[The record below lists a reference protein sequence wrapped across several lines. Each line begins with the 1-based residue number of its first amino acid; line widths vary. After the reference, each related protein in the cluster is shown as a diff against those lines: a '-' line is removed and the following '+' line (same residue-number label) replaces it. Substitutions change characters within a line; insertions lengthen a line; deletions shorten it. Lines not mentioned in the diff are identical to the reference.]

1 MGNVAKDFAQLISQS
16 KSNKT
21 GPYDTQATVK
31 RVEGNTVWVS
41 IPGGVDETPIDKTV
55 NCTAG
60 DKVQVR
66 VSGGRAWITGNA
78 SAPPTDDKTAN
89 EAKGVAVIAQT
100 TAVDAKET
108 ADAVEGIA
116 QAAQHSADTA
126 ATAAAQAVIDAA
138 AASSAAAAADAKA
151 VQAKT
156 AADNAQS
163 SAENASEYA
172 ARALGNLSTVQS
184 VAETL
189 TWITAHGTMTLTTD
203 VAPDPTHVYFVVD
216 AGGDYTV
223 GGVTY
228 AIVTEPVTADM
239 GTYYELSIDESLNN
253 YVGTHLALD
262 SEGLWLLPASS
273 GTNKVLIA
281 TGAGSTYTTAGTYI
295 IDSSGNT
302 VASFRANGATIGE
315 AINGNSRAE
324 IGTDGMK
331 IIQKDSGSDTEIAH
345 MGYGP
350 TIDNLGQTVDA
361 PYYTLGQRMDINSPS
376 VGSFNSAV
384 HYITGNFVNY
394 NDELYIANEDN
405 GPGAWDSDD
414 WTKCTTGLMS
424 VAEGESVAAGYFTH
438 TEGWHTFAGG
448 FETAH
453 AEGNQTMA
461 AGTYG
466 PHAEGFASKA
476 LAEYG
481 PHAEGYGSVASGN
494 YASHAEGFG
503 TKASGINGSHSEGYG
518 SVASGGASHAQ
529 NEATIAA
536 SNNQTALGKYNVADN
551 ADTYAVIVGNG
562 TADNA
567 RSNALTVEWNGDV
580 KSSGDIEDGS
590 GNVLADKAD
599 TSAVPTKTSDLAN
612 DSGYITAETDPTVP
626 SWAKASTK
634 PTYTASEVGAL
645 PDTTTIPANTSD
657 LNNDSGFISADSSGN
672 VSLSGSI
679 TTGGH
684 NNPIGYTTGN
694 NTGTWSV
701 TNASETNVPSANLT
715 PLSLTPGVW
724 IVFAQADFS
733 SNSTGRRF
741 IEITTSASGHITRSG
756 VMQNAVSGGT
766 TKMLTTAYLNLTNTQ
781 TVTIRVYQNSGAARS
796 TTFNLSAVRIA

>member
-1 MGNVAKDFAQLISQS
+1 MGNIAKDFAQLISQS

-78 SAPPTDDKTAN
+78 SAPPTDDTTAIKARTTAN
-89 EAKGVAVIAQT
+89 EAQVL
-100 TAVDAKET
+100 AVDAKET

-116 QAAQHSADTA
+116 QAAQASATTA
-126 ATAAAQAVIDAA
+126 ANA
-138 AASSAAAAADAKA
+138 AASAVLAAGNA
-151 VQAKT
+151 QT
-156 AADNAQS
+156 AANSAQS
-163 SAENASEYA
+163 SADNASEYA

-203 VAPDPTHVYFVVD
+203 VTPDPTHVYFVVD

-262 SEGLWLLPASS
+262 SEGLWLLPAAS

-295 IDSSGNT
+295 IDSGGNT

-324 IGTDGMK
+324 IGTDGMR

-345 MGYGP
+345 LGYGQANQSGGGV
-350 TIDNLGQTVDA
+350 TDA
-361 PYYTLGQRMDINSPS
+361 PYYTLGTRQNINSPGVFAFS
-376 VGSFNSAV
+376 TSEVYQTGSRCKRNGKLYVAMEDN
-384 HYITGNFVNY
+384 ITGTWDAGKWLDATLPGV
-394 NDELYIANEDN
+394 LSTAIGEDCC
-405 GPGAWDSDD
+405 ATSAD
-414 WTKCTTGLMS
+414 TY
-424 VAEGESVAAGYFTH
+424 AEGFRTVSAG
-438 TEGWHTFAGG
+438 AGSS
-448 FETAH
+448 H
-453 AEGNQTMA
+453 AEGYQSIA
-461 AGTYG
+461 IGTYAS
-466 PHAEGFASKA
+466 HAEGLACFAFG
-476 LAEYG
+476 EYG
-481 PHAEGYGSVASGN
+481 SHAEGYGSIVDWNG
-494 YASHAEGFG
+494 YTGHAEGNG
-503 TKASGINGSHSEGYG
+503 TKVTGSTAAHAEGSRSLASGD
-518 SVASGGASHAQ
+518 ASHAQ
-529 NEATIAA
+529 NLGTIAA
-536 SNNQTALGKYNVADN
+536 SDNQTALGKYNVADN

-567 RSNALTVEWNGDV
+567 RSNALTVAWTGDV
-580 KSSGDIEDGS
+580 WAKGDIEDGS

-599 TSAVPTKTSDLAN
+599 TSAVPTKTSDLTN
-612 DSGYITAETDPTVP
+612 DSGFITTETDPTVP

-645 PDTTTIPANTSD
+645 PDTTTIPTKTSD
-657 LNNDSGFISADSSGN
+657 LTNDSGFVSG
-672 VSLSGSI
+672 
-679 TTGGH
+679 TGFFK
-684 NNPIGYTTGN
+684 IVQLA
-694 NTGTWSV
+694 V
-701 TNASETNVPSANLT
+701 T
-715 PLSLTPGVW
+715 
-724 IVFAQADFS
+724 
-733 SNSTGRRF
+733 
-741 IEITTSASGHITRSG
+741 TTSAVSAHGSYANATYTVPAGDRPSGMTLVGMVGFGASNPRLTPSTVFVNGAHSISVTLANTS
-756 VMQNAVSGGT
+756 ASSVS
-766 TKMLTTAYLNLTNTQ
+766 
-781 TVTIRVYQNSGAARS
+781 SGATVNFRLLYIKA
-796 TTFNLSAVRIA
+796 TSA

>member
-1 MGNVAKDFAQLISQS
+1 MANVAKDFAQLISQS

-78 SAPPTDDKTAN
+78 SAPPTDDTTAIKARTTAN
-89 EAKGVAVIAQT
+89 EAQVL
-100 TAVDAKET
+100 AVDAKET

-126 ATAAAQAVIDAA
+126 ATAAAQAVIDAG
-138 AASSAAAAADAKA
+138 K
-151 VQAKT
+151 AKT
-156 AADNAQS
+156 SAD
-163 SAENASEYA
+163 NASEYA

-228 AIVTEPVTADM
+228 AIVIEPVTADM

-262 SEGLWLLPASS
+262 GEGLWLLPASS

-315 AINGNSRAE
+315 ALNGNSRAE
-324 IGTDGMK
+324 IGTDGMR

-361 PYYTLGQRMDINSPS
+361 PYYTLGKRMDINSAGVGPFNPATPY
-376 VGSFNSAV
+376 VIGSFV
-384 HYITGNFVNY
+384 EY
-394 NDELYIANEDN
+394 NDELYIANQDN

-424 VAEGESVAAGYFTH
+424 VAEGESVAASYFTH
-438 TEGWHTFAGG
+438 TEGWHTVAGG
-448 FETAH
+448 VETAH

-461 AGTYG
+461 IGTYG

-481 PHAEGYGSVASGN
+481 PHAEGYSSVASGN

-503 TKASGINGSHSEGYG
+503 TKASGINGSHSEGDG
-518 SVASGGASHAQ
+518 SVASGDASHAQ
-529 NEATIAA
+529 NKATIAA

-551 ADTYAVIVGNG
+551 ADAYAVIIGNG

-567 RSNALTVEWNGDV
+567 RSNALTVDWTGNVEAA
-580 KSSGDIEDGS
+580 GDIEDGS

-599 TSAVPTKTSDLAN
+599 TSTLATVATSGEYSDLNNPPSIPTK
-612 DSGYITAETDPTVP
+612 
-626 SWAKASTK
+626 
-634 PTYTASEVGAL
+634 
-645 PDTTTIPANTSD
+645 TSD
-657 LNNDSGFISADSSGN
+657 LNNDSGFVSG
-672 VSLSGSI
+672 
-679 TTGGH
+679 TGFFK
-684 NNPIGYTTGN
+684 IVQLA
-694 NTGTWSV
+694 V
-701 TNASETNVPSANLT
+701 T
-715 PLSLTPGVW
+715 
-724 IVFAQADFS
+724 
-733 SNSTGRRF
+733 
-741 IEITTSASGHITRSG
+741 TTSAVSAHGSYANATYTVPAGDRPSGMTLAGIVGWGASNYRLSPSTAFVNGTHSISVTLANTS
-756 VMQNAVSGGT
+756 ASSVS
-766 TKMLTTAYLNLTNTQ
+766 
-781 TVTIRVYQNSGAARS
+781 SGATVNFRLLYIKA
-796 TTFNLSAVRIA
+796 TSA

>member
-1 MGNVAKDFAQLISQS
+1 MANVAKDFAQLISQS
-16 KSNKT
+16 KSNKA

-41 IPGGVDETPIDKTV
+41 IPGGIDETPIDKTV

-78 SAPPTDDKTAN
+78 SAPPTDDTTAIKARTTAN
-89 EAKGVAVIAQT
+89 EAQVL
-100 TAVDAKET
+100 AVDAKET

-126 ATAAAQAVIDAA
+126 ATAAAQAVLDAA
-138 AASSAAAAADAKA
+138 AASSAA
-151 VQAKT
+151 T
-156 AADNAQS
+156 AAQS
-163 SAENASEYA
+163 SADNASEYA

-189 TWITAHGTMTLTTD
+189 TWITAHGTMTLTAD
-203 VAPDPTHVYFVVD
+203 VTPDPTHVYFVVD
-216 AGGDYTV
+216 AAGDYTV

-228 AIVTEPVTADM
+228 AIVAEPVTADM

-262 SEGLWLLPASS
+262 SEGLWLLPAST

-295 IDSSGNT
+295 IDSGGNT

-315 AINGNSRAE
+315 IVNGNSRAE
-324 IGTDGMK
+324 ISTDGMK
-331 IIQKDSGSDTEIAH
+331 IIQRVSGSDTEIAH

-361 PYYTLGQRMDINSPS
+361 PYYTLGQRMDINSAG
-376 VGSFNSAV
+376 VGSFNPATAYGRGS
-384 HYITGNFVNY
+384 FVEY

-405 GPGAWDSDD
+405 GPGAWDSND

-448 FETAH
+448 VETAH

-481 PHAEGYGSVASGN
+481 PHAEGYSSVASGN
-494 YASHAEGFG
+494 YASHAEGNA
-503 TKASGINGSHSEGYG
+503 TTASGINGSHSEGYG
-518 SVASGGASHAQ
+518 SVASGDASHAQ

-536 SNNQTALGKYNVADN
+536 SDNQTALGKYNVADN

-567 RSNALTVEWNGDV
+567 RSNALTVDWSGDV
-580 KSSGDIEDGS
+580 VAAGDIEDGS
-590 GNVLADKAD
+590 GNTLSDAVFEDANGDVSITRNITAGGQVTAAGSITVNNHSSSIGTTKIARP
-599 TSAVPTKTSDLAN
+599 TSAVSAART
-612 DSGYITAETDPTVP
+612 
-626 SWAKASTK
+626 
-634 PTYTASEVGAL
+634 TYVELCHFTLE
-645 PDTTTIPANTSD
+645 
-657 LNNDSGFISADSSGN
+657 
-672 VSLSGSI
+672 
-679 TTGGH
+679 
-684 NNPIGYTTGN
+684 
-694 NTGTWSV
+694 
-701 TNASETNVPSANLT
+701 
-715 PLSLTPGVW
+715 PGVW
-724 IVFAQADFS
+724 IIVAYVRWPNNNNGYRLANVATTSQSTS
-733 SNSTGRRF
+733 SNVLIPAVNGNVTSTQFTR
-741 IEITTSASGHITRSG
+741 IVEPTT
-756 VMQNAVSGGT
+756 NT
-766 TKMLTTAYLNLTNTQ
+766 TYYLNA
-781 TVTIRVYQNSGAARS
+781 YHNSTTTPLSMPAGAADG
-796 TTFNLSAVRIA
+796 TINGMYAIRIA

>member
-1 MGNVAKDFAQLISQS
+1 MANVAKDFAQLISQS

-55 NCTAG
+55 NCSAG

-66 VSGGRAWITGNA
+66 VSGGKAWITGNA

-89 EAKGVAVIAQT
+89 EAKTKAVVAET
-100 TAVDAKET
+100 TAIDAKET

-116 QAAQHSADTA
+116 QAAQASATTA
-126 ATAAAQAVIDAA
+126 ANA
-138 AASSAAAAADAKA
+138 AASAVIAAGNA
-151 VQAKT
+151 QT
-156 AADNAQS
+156 AANSAQS
-163 SAENASEYA
+163 SADNASEYA

-203 VAPDPTHVYFVVD
+203 VTPDPTHVYFVVD

-228 AIVTEPVTADM
+228 AIVTKPVTADM

-262 SEGLWLLPASS
+262 TEGLWLLPASS

-281 TGAGSTYTTAGTYI
+281 TGAGGTYTTAGTYI

-324 IGTDGMK
+324 IGTDGMR

-350 TIDNLGQTVDA
+350 TVDNLGQTVDA
-361 PYYTLGQRMDINSPS
+361 PYYTLGQRMDINSAGVGAFNPATAYGT
-376 VGSFNSAV
+376 GSFV
-384 HYITGNFVNY
+384 EY
-394 NDELYIANEDN
+394 NDELYIADKDN

-414 WTKCTTGLMS
+414 WMKCTTGLMS

-453 AEGNQTMA
+453 AEGNQTIA

-466 PHAEGFASKA
+466 PHAEGFGSKA

-481 PHAEGYGSVASGN
+481 PHAEGYSSVASGN
-494 YASHAEGFG
+494 YASHAEGLG
-503 TKASGINGSHSEGYG
+503 TTASGVNGSHSEGRG
-518 SVASGGASHAQ
+518 SVASGSASHAQ
-529 NEATIAA
+529 NLETIAA
-536 SNNQTALGKYNVADN
+536 SDNQTALGKYNVADN
-551 ADTYAVIVGNG
+551 ADAYAVIVGNG

-567 RSNALTVEWNGDV
+567 RSNALTVDWSGNVEAA
-580 KSSGDIEDGS
+580 GDITDGS
-590 GNVLADKAD
+590 GNVLSDKAD
-599 TSAVPTKTSDLAN
+599 TSAVPTKTSDL
-612 DSGYITAETDPTVP
+612 T
-626 SWAKASTK
+626 
-634 PTYTASEVGAL
+634 
-645 PDTTTIPANTSD
+645 
-657 LNNDSGFISADSSGN
+657 NDSGFIAEDANGDISVTRNISAGGDVEAAGAIRAGGHPSGLIAEEVLLADNITISGQTYGNGSKSVSKTGFTPIGIVGMHLQNASTGGQNNTTCAMHSWYLSGN
-672 VSLSGSI
+672 
-679 TTGGH
+679 TA
-684 NNPIGYTTGN
+684 Y
-694 NTGTWSV
+694 
-701 TNASETNVPSANLT
+701 
-715 PLSLTPGVW
+715 W
-724 IVFAQADFS
+724 IVRGT
-733 SNSTGRRF
+733 ST
-741 IEITTSASGHITRSG
+741 A
-756 VMQNAVSGGT
+756 
-766 TKMLTTAYLNLTNTQ
+766 TAKIKVTA
-781 TVTIRVYQNSGAARS
+781 TVLYVKS
-796 TTFNLSAVRIA
+796 

>member
-1 MGNVAKDFAQLISQS
+1 MANVAKDFAQLISQS
-16 KSNKT
+16 KNNKT

-78 SAPPTDDKTAN
+78 SAPPTDDKKAN
-89 EAKGVAVIAQT
+89 EAKATADTAQIV
-100 TAVDAKET
+100 AVDAKET

-116 QAAQHSADTA
+116 QAAQASATTA
-126 ATAAAQAVIDAA
+126 ANA
-138 AASSAAAAADAKA
+138 AASAVIAAGNA
-151 VQAKT
+151 QT
-156 AADNAQS
+156 AANSAQS
-163 SAENASEYA
+163 SADNASEYA

-203 VAPDPTHVYFVVD
+203 VTPDPTHVYFVVD

-295 IDSSGNT
+295 IDSGGNT

-315 AINGNSRAE
+315 IVNGNSRAE
-324 IGTDGMK
+324 ISTDGMK
-331 IIQKDSGSDTEIAH
+331 IIQRVSGADTEIAH

-361 PYYTLGQRMDINSPS
+361 PYYTLGQRMDINSAG
-376 VGSFNSAV
+376 VGSFNPATPYVIGS
-384 HYITGNFVNY
+384 FVEY
-394 NDELYIANEDN
+394 NDELYIANQDN
-405 GPGAWDSDD
+405 GPGAWNSGD

-453 AEGNQTMA
+453 AEGNQTIA

-481 PHAEGYGSVASGN
+481 PHAEGYSSVASGN
-494 YASHAEGFG
+494 YASHAEGSG
-503 TKASGINGSHSEGYG
+503 TKASGINGSHSEGYR
-518 SVASGGASHAQ
+518 SVASGDASHAQ
-529 NEATIAA
+529 NKATIAA
-536 SNNQTALGKYNVADN
+536 SDNQTALGKYNVADN
-551 ADTYAVIVGNG
+551 ANTYAVIVGNG

-567 RSNALTVEWNGDV
+567 RSNALTVEWTGDV
-580 KSSGDIEDGS
+580 VAAGDIEDGS

-599 TSAVPTKTSDLAN
+599 TSAVPTKTSDLNN
-612 DSGYITAETDPTVP
+612 DSGYITTETDPTVP

-645 PDTTTIPANTSD
+645 PDTTTIPTKTSD
-657 LNNDSGFISADSSGN
+657 LNNDSGFVSGTGFFKIVQLAVTTSSSISAHGSYANATYTVPAGDRPSGMTLVGIVGWGASN
-672 VSLSGSI
+672 YRLSPSTAFVNGAHSI
-679 TTGGH
+679 
-684 NNPIGYTTGN
+684 
-694 NTGTWSV
+694 SV
-701 TNASETNVPSANLT
+701 TLAN
-715 PLSLTPGVW
+715 
-724 IVFAQADFS
+724 
-733 SNSTGRRF
+733 
-741 IEITTSASGHITRSG
+741 TSASS
-756 VMQNAVSGGT
+756 VS
-766 TKMLTTAYLNLTNTQ
+766 
-781 TVTIRVYQNSGAARS
+781 SGATVNFRLLYIKA
-796 TTFNLSAVRIA
+796 TSA

>member
-1 MGNVAKDFAQLISQS
+1 MANVAKDFAQLISQS
-16 KSNKT
+16 KSNKA

-41 IPGGVDETPIDKTV
+41 IPGGIDETPIDKTV

-78 SAPPTDDKTAN
+78 SAPPTDDTTAIKARTTAN
-89 EAKGVAVIAQT
+89 EAQVL
-100 TAVDAKET
+100 AVDAKET
-108 ADAVEGIA
+108 ADAVEDIA

-126 ATAAAQAVIDAA
+126 ATAAAQAVLDAA
-138 AASSAAAAADAKA
+138 AASSAA
-151 VQAKT
+151 T
-156 AADNAQS
+156 AAQS
-163 SAENASEYA
+163 SADNASEYA

-189 TWITAHGTMTLTTD
+189 TWITAHGTMTLTAD
-203 VAPDPTHVYFVVD
+203 VTPDPTHVYFVVD
-216 AGGDYTV
+216 AAGDYTV

-228 AIVTEPVTADM
+228 AIVAEPVTADM

-262 SEGLWLLPASS
+262 SEGLWLLPAST

-295 IDSSGNT
+295 IDSGGNT

-315 AINGNSRAE
+315 IVNGNSRAE
-324 IGTDGMK
+324 ISTDGMK
-331 IIQKDSGSDTEIAH
+331 IIQRVSGSDTEIAH

-361 PYYTLGQRMDINSPS
+361 PYYTLGQRMDINSAG
-376 VGSFNSAV
+376 VGSFNPATA
-384 HYITGNFVNY
+384 YGRGRFVEY

-405 GPGAWDSDD
+405 GPGAWDSND

-448 FETAH
+448 VETAH

-481 PHAEGYGSVASGN
+481 PHAEGYSSVASGN
-494 YASHAEGFG
+494 YASHAEGNA
-503 TKASGINGSHSEGYG
+503 TTASGINGSHSEGYG
-518 SVASGGASHAQ
+518 SVASGDASHAQ

-536 SNNQTALGKYNVADN
+536 SDNQTALGKYNVADN

-567 RSNALTVEWNGDV
+567 RSNALTVAWTGDV
-580 KSSGDIEDGS
+580 EATGDIEDGS
-590 GNVLADKAD
+590 GNVLSNKLEASSLVVDTDVSIADNISVSSGQKSD
-599 TSAVPTKTSDLAN
+599 GNTSIAKTGYTPLGVVGYRVVNASSSGTNGAN
-612 DSGYITAETDPTVP
+612 GVISHAYITGN
-626 SWAKASTK
+626 
-634 PTYTASEVGAL
+634 TAYYRVR
-645 PDTTTIPANTSD
+645 
-657 LNNDSGFISADSSGN
+657 
-672 VSLSGSI
+672 
-679 TTGGH
+679 
-684 NNPIGYTTGN
+684 
-694 NTGTWSV
+694 NTG
-701 TNASETNVPSANLT
+701 SAT
-715 PLSLTPGVW
+715 
-724 IVFAQADFS
+724 
-733 SNSTGRRF
+733 
-741 IEITTSASGHITRSG
+741 
-756 VMQNAVSGGT
+756 M
-766 TKMLTTAYLNLTNTQ
+766 K
-781 TVTIRVYQNSGAARS
+781 
-796 TTFNLSAVRIA
+796 VRIYYNILYVKS